1 MMCYKD
7 RTYCDAPCKHQGT
20 CRRSEAFAMAEKQA
34 SPDPFIRGTM
44 PLATA
49 DFSGQCDDF
58 FHALVIE

>member
-7 RTYCDAPCKHQGT
+7 RTYCNAPCQHQGT
-20 CRRSEAFAMAEKQA
+20 CPRSEVLAMAEMQA
-34 SPDPFIRGTM
+34 SPDPFIRDTM

-58 FHALVIE
+58 VHALVIE